1 MSTGYDA
8 RVLESRTSA
17 PGRDWK
23 DLVGLLARLVLGGA
37 LLVAGAIKLPN
48 LEANVLS
55 VRAYQLP
62 IPYELVKLIGYALPV
77 VEVILG
83 LVIVLGLFTRWTA
96 LLGTLLMVVFIIGIA
111 SLWARG
117 LKVDCGCFGGGGET
131 DDPKYLT
138 EILRDLVFAA
148 AGGWLV
154 WRPRSTFSLDGWLF
168 PPLSGTDHHPDDHD
182 DEALL
187 VGEDTPR

>member
-77 VEVILG
+77 VEVIEPA
-83 LVIVLGLFTRWTA
+83 VRA
-96 LLGTLLMVVFIIGIA
+96 
-111 SLWARG
+111 AREPCRHG
-117 LKVDCGCFGGGGET
+117 ARACG
-131 DDPKYLT
+131 
-138 EILRDLVFAA
+138 
-148 AGGWLV
+148 
-154 WRPRSTFSLDGWLF
+154 S
-168 PPLSGTDHHPDDHD
+168 
-182 DEALL
+182 
-187 VGEDTPR
+187 